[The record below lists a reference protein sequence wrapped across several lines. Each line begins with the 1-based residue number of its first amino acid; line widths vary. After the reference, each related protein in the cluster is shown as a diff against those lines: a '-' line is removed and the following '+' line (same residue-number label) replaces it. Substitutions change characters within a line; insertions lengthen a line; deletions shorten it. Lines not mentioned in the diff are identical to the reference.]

1 MLKIANKIQLTV
13 ILRMSKDKISGNPLN
28 QRHPRSML

>member
-1 MLKIANKIQLTV
+1 MLKIPNKTELTV
-13 ILRMSKDKISGNPLN
+13 ILLMSKDKISGNPLN